1 VKTYEVDA
9 VCGPLTGGAFVAQWV
24 AEDLGVEFVY
34 ADRLPPRG
42 DDGMF
47 AVEYR
52 IPRSL
57 ECIVRG
63 KRVAIV
69 NDVINAGSAVRGAL
83 IDLRRLAA
91 RPVVLAA
98 LLVLGDSAAAL
109 AADHNIPLETLDQ
122 ASNQLWLPA
131 ECPMCAA
138 GAPIEDLAP

>member
-1 VKTYEVDA
+1 
-9 VCGPLTGGAFVAQWV
+9 
-24 AEDLGVEFVY
+24 
-34 ADRLPPRG
+34 
-42 DDGMF
+42 MF

>member
-1 VKTYEVDA
+1 MAARRGHFRLESGHHGDLWLDVDRVFRRPAQLRPLVASLAQRVKTYEVDA

-83 IDLRRLAA
+83 IDLRR
-91 RPVVLAA
+91 
-98 LLVLGDSAAAL
+98 
-109 AADHNIPLETLDQ
+109 
-122 ASNQLWLPA
+122 
-131 ECPMCAA
+131 
-138 GAPIEDLAP
+138 